1 MTKKEIIWRYLLTTA
16 MDKKQLIFT
25 QKDVA
30 KTFNIST
37 STVFN
42 ALKVPRKLGAI
53 EVTGRF
59 FRLIDKEKLLIL
71 WATMRNIQKD
81 IYYSTYVSDTPEK
94 IEGLMP
100 ADCIFGAFS
109 AYRLKYQD
117 APADYDQIY
126 VYSNN
131 LQEIKKRFPPAK
143 TPFPGRKLAKNL
155 FIMKP
160 DSYLNAFGSV
170 TPDTQTFVDLWNIPK
185 WYSKDYLDSLK
196 GKMNL

>member
-1 MTKKEIIWRYLLTTA
+1 MTKKEIIWRYVLTLA
-16 MDKKQLIFT
+16 LDEKQLIFT
-25 QKDVA
+25 QKDIA
-30 KTFNIST
+30 KVFNIST

-71 WATMRNIQKD
+71 WATIRSIQKD
-81 IYYSTYVSDTPEK
+81 IYYSTYVPDAPAK

-131 LQEIKKRFPPAK
+131 LEEIKKRFPPNSN
-143 TPFPGRKLAKNL
+143 RKMPKNL
-155 FIMKP
+155 FILKP
-160 DSYLNAFGSV
+160 DSYLNTFGLV
-170 TPDTQTFVDLWNIPK
+170 TPDVQTFVDLWNIPK
-185 WYSKDYLDSLK
+185 WYSKDYLDALK
-196 GKMNL
+196 KKLNL